1 MSTRRA
7 HDPVEIARLR
17 HAVLAQGL
25 VGIYYANRGLFLDR
39 YRYGFDD
46 PRYEPYWDEVRRLG
60 IPVFWEILGT
70 PLPTAE
76 SYLREI
82 DRLNRW
88 ADHYPDIRC
97 VLTHGIAPN
106 FCKATS
112 PTRWGVCRY
121 AHCSTCT
128 RTLSCLLVKQIR
140 RARVLEGTYLSLPSI
155 HNFSRLGAS
164 IYLLP

>member
-97 VLTHGIAPN
+97 VLTHGIAPEFLQGN
-106 FCKATS
+106 IPDPVGNPVL
-112 PTRWGVCRY
+112 PTRK
-121 AHCSTCT
+121 AD
-128 RTLSCLLVKQIR
+128 KA
-140 RARVLEGTYLSLPSI
+140 RARTRRHVSLPAI
-155 HNFSRLGAS
+155 D
-164 IYLLP
+164 P